1 MPSPTPTPRP
11 HVAPRDSVPL
21 IALFN
26 ATGGQNWLQ
35 KDNWLSD
42 APLGEWYG
50 ITTNDVGRVTEINLE
65 QNWLI
70 GRIPPE
76 LALLQRLERLNLSNS
91 ALRGDFPRELTS
103 LAKLT
108 HLDLGGNRFSGQ
120 IPYELG
126 LLRDLTVVDLSS
138 NRLSGEIP
146 HNLVDSTTLTHLDLS
161 RNQLTGTI
169 PSTFAYG
176 SKLQGLQLSGNQL
189 TSGIPLEIERLRNLA
204 ELQLSDNQL
213 TGEIPSAIGK
223 LSQLERLELANNKL
237 TGEIPSEMSELKR
250 LDRLNLDNNQLTGGV
265 PHALAEIESL
275 HWLAVV
281 DNNFTVCI
289 PSELRRVPNSNI
301 EYANVHVCGDPPRAE
316 TITPPYIEFVI
327 GDEATPSQ
335 ELAVRSGI
343 QWLAEYLELI
353 GWPIP
358 DHKIAFFLGDYDSI
372 QQGWADQLDNCDLRC
387 AGERIS
393 NAISGAMRGLAFIRT
408 FETAYYVIDAY
419 AEYAALQTARAIQF
433 GLLDERQR
441 SSTHSGPSWLVEGM
455 AGLIERLANSRGR
468 DIPFSETR
476 NEIVR
481 IAQNQ
486 YEPLSS
492 LEEGTSHCTG
502 TCGTLAVELLA
513 SQVGLRELA
522 NYYTARPAGN
532 NWNQTFERVFGIT
545 VPEFYARYEQ
555 HRLNG
560 FPELQLPIVGTT
572 DWPETTG
579 QTP

>member
-1 MPSPTPTPRP
+1 M
-11 HVAPRDSVPL
+11 

-50 ITTNDVGRVTEINLE
+50 VTTNDVGRVTEIDLE

-70 GRIPPE
+70 GRVPPE
-76 LALLQRLERLNLSNS
+76 IALLQRLERLNLSNS

-126 LLRDLTVVDLSS
+126 LLRDLTVVDLSN

-161 RNQLTGTI
+161 GNQLTGTI

-189 TSGIPLEIERLRNLA
+189 TSGIPLEIERLRNLE

-213 TGEIPSAIGK
+213 TGEIPSVIGN
-223 LSQLERLELANNKL
+223 LSQLERLELANNRL
-237 TGEIPSEMSELKR
+237 TGEIPSEISELKR

-265 PHALAEIESL
+265 PLAIAEIESL
-275 HWLAVV
+275 NWLAVV
-281 DNNFTVCI
+281 DNNFNVCI

-327 GDEATPSQ
+327 SDEATPAQ
-335 ELAVRSGI
+335 ELATRSGI

-358 DHKIAFFLGDYDSI
+358 DHKIAFFLGDYDAI
-372 QQGWADQLDNCDLRC
+372 YQGWADRLDDCNLRC
-387 AGERIS
+387 ARSQIS
-393 NAISGAMRGLAFIRT
+393 NANSGAMRGLAFTIT
-408 FETAYYVIDAY
+408 YETAYYVIDAQS
-419 AEYAALQTARAIQF
+419 EFAALETARAIQF
-433 GLLDERQR
+433 GLLDEGQQP
-441 SSTHSGPSWLVEGM
+441 STHSGPSWMVEGM
-455 AGLIERLANSRGR
+455 ATLIERLAHSLGR
-468 DIPFSETR
+468 DIPFTETR
-476 NEIVR
+476 NEIVGG
-481 IAQNQ
+481 AQSN
-486 YEPLSS
+486 YAPLST
-492 LEEGTSHCTG
+492 LEEGNPHCTSY
-502 TCGTLAVELLA
+502 CGAVAVELLA

-522 NYYTARPAGN
+522 NFYTQHMA
-532 NWNQTFERVFGIT
+532 WSWHHTFERIFNIT

-555 HRLNG
+555 HRING
-560 FPELQLPIVGTT
+560 FPELQLPIVGTLSWT
-572 DWPETTG
+572 ETAER
-579 QTP
+579 TP